1 MLSLRFIL
9 VYFIIIYIITKHDNT
24 YFDYFEYEMSE
35 NERERERG
43 IRRESVISSV
53 LGRAN
58 S

>member
-9 VYFIIIYIITKHDNT
+9 VFFIIIYIITQHDNT
-24 YFDYFEYEMSE
+24 YFDFFEYEMSE
-35 NERERERG
+35 NERERGRG
-43 IRRESVISSV
+43 RESVISSV